1 MFMTNTTALLLVLTL
16 TGTPVASVMC
26 GAECQPAPV
35 PASHCHDDVA
45 ASGGPLVSGDASCS
59 EPSLSDAPYLVEQR
73 AATGA
78 AVLVTSAP
86 SPTLTMTRME
96 APAFFA
102 AAPSGWLT
110 PPLVL
115 RL

>member
-1 MFMTNTTALLLVLTL
+1 MTNITASLLVLTL
-16 TGTPVASVMC
+16 TGTPVASVTC
-26 GAECQPAPV
+26 GAVCQPAPV

-45 ASGGPLVSGDASCS
+45 ASGGPLVFGDDNCG

-73 AATGA
+73 AMTGA
-78 AVLVTSAP
+78 AVLVTSAS
-86 SPTLTMTRME
+86 SPTLTLARME

-102 AAPSGWLT
+102 AAPSGWLA

>member
-1 MFMTNTTALLLVLTL
+1 MTNITALLLALAL

-26 GAECQPAPV
+26 GTVCQPAPV

-45 ASGGPLVSGDASCS
+45 ASGGPMVSAGDSCS
-59 EPSLSDAPYLVEQR
+59 EPSLSDVPYLVEQR
-73 AATGA
+73 AMTGA
-78 AVLVTSAP
+78 AVLATSLSETMLLMARTDAP
-86 SPTLTMTRME
+86 E
-96 APAFFA
+96 FFTVA
-102 AAPSGWLT
+102 VRGWLT

>member
-1 MFMTNTTALLLVLTL
+1 MTTTTALLLVLTL

-45 ASGGPLVSGDASCS
+45 ASGGPGVSRDGRCS
-59 EPSLSDAPYLVEQR
+59 EPLLSDAPYLVEQR
-73 AATGA
+73 ATTGA
-78 AVLVTSAP
+78 AVLATSAS
-86 SPTLTMTRME
+86 SPTLTMARME
-96 APAFFA
+96 APALSA

>member
-1 MFMTNTTALLLVLTL
+1 MTNITALLLALTL
-16 TGTPVASVMC
+16 TGAPVASVAC

-45 ASGGPLVSGDASCS
+45 ASGRPMVSAGGNCS
-59 EPSLSDAPYLVEQR
+59 EPSLSDAPYLVEHR
-73 AATGA
+73 ATTGA
-78 AVLVTSAP
+78 AVLVTSSSSTTVGMA
-86 SPTLTMTRME
+86 RAD

-102 AAPSGWLT
+102 APASGWLT